1 MTPVRSRDSSHRLH
15 SDRFFVA
22 LKNNP
27 FGNDTIGFVFA
38 SREYMCRLSHALMQ
52 TTTLSNT
59 SVCED
64 VCELLATFFRW
75 SSFKL
80 YILKFVNEIEQTEQ
94 DAFFFLKE

>member
-1 MTPVRSRDSSHRLH
+1 MTPVRSRDSSHCLH
-15 SDRFFVA
+15 SDRFCC
-22 LKNNP
+22 LEKQST

-59 SVCED
+59 SVCEE
-64 VCELLATFFRW
+64 VCELLATFFSRL

-80 YILKFVNEIEQTEQ
+80 YFKVC
-94 DAFFFLKE
+94 